1 MNKYLKYSIFTILL
15 LIILTGAYIGY
26 QKYSYSKYFL
36 TDEEVN
42 QYKQNQQQEPIKETY
57 YQSQQ
62 PVYTTSNI
70 EITELEQQIK
80 QTETLLEQRTYELEQ
95 YKNYTQKQDK
105 EINELSQ
112 KVLMLNAELRDLET
126 LYENATGELYS
137 ANKKLEYAEP
147 IVDRYQRG
155 INLAKYHTLLADY
168 DDYAEPLILKYLGL
182 SEPTAPVTEEQL
194 WERAGKIYDWIS
206 ARYTYCGDRG
216 LRFGSSYVQ
225 FQFFSPDE
233 LLSVDNNWCGDCD
246 DFATLFAGL
255 MYASGVPQEKVYVV
269 CGEADGGGHCWN
281 WLSAGG
287 RIRTIDTVCTQS
299 KSVID
304 VLGHK
309 LWEKENYPFPATFGD
324 AKCFNK
330 YDAYFWMSP
339 DHFVKLNVTY
349 N

>member
-1 MNKYLKYSIFTILL
+1 M
-15 LIILTGAYIGY
+15 
-26 QKYSYSKYFL
+26 
-36 TDEEVN
+36 
-42 QYKQNQQQEPIKETY
+42 
-57 YQSQQ
+57 
-62 PVYTTSNI
+62 
-70 EITELEQQIK
+70 
-80 QTETLLEQRTYELEQ
+80 LLEQREYELEQ
-95 YKNYTQKQDK
+95 YKNYTKKQDQ

-112 KVLMLNAELRDLET
+112 KRLMLNAELRNLES

-155 INLAKYHTLLADY
+155 INLGKYHTLLGDY
-168 DDYAEPLILKYLGL
+168 EDYAEPLILKYLGL
-182 SEPTAPVTEEQL
+182 QEPTAPVTEEQL
-194 WERAGKIYDWIS
+194 WDRASKIYDWIS

-216 LRFGSSYVQ
+216 LRFGSSYIQ

-233 LLSVDNNWCGDCD
+233 LLSVDNHWCGDCD

-255 MYASGVPQEKVYVV
+255 MYASGVPHEKVYVV
-269 CGEADGGGHCWN
+269 CGEADTGGHCWN

-287 RIRTIDTVCTQS
+287 RIRTIDGVCTQS

-324 AKCFNK
+324 AKCFTK
-330 YDAYFWMSP
+330 YEPYFMMTP
-339 DHFVKLNVTY
+339 ENFAKLNITY